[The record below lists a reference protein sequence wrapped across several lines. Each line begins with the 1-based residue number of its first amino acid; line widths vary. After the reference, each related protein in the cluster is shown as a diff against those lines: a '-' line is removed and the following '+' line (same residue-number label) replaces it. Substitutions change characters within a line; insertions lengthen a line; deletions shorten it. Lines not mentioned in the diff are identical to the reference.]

1 MTCNGSTR
9 VFEALGPGSN
19 PGRTTNLKKE
29 VKKYS
34 EIVKHNFFNSKI
46 MCIFAMRLTHKH
58 IR

>member
-1 MTCNGSTR
+1 MTCNGSTK
-9 VFEALGPGSN
+9 VFEAFGLGSN

-46 MCIFAMRLTHKH
+46 MCIFAM
-58 IR
+58 